1 MHDRDNVW
9 ICIADLLAGIMAFF
23 VFVSAGIYAD
33 YLGMEGLVYGAGVM
47 TTDPQRTIYGDAHQF
62 SHEVFE
68 RNKYTLKSEG
78 RTKLEKVAG
87 DIGNFVKNGDRDWKI
102 LVIGHASCSSSL
114 TEEDMQGAPVYDAN
128 GTKTT
133 FEKLDL
139 PSRHKEMYKA
149 SNWHNTKLSIDR
161 AYAVFSVLW
170 LNSDIEANGIDN
182 IRYIG
187 MSESQAAARQGD
199 IVCNDRNSGKRDDE
213 QAQAVEIFV
222 VEEWPSPLKFEQID
236 INSTATK
243 PATRFLPP
251 LPAQLRGM

>member
-23 VFVSAGIYAD
+23 VFVSAGIYAE
-33 YLGMEGLVYGAGVM
+33 YLGMEGLVYGEGVVA
-47 TTDPQRTIYGDAHQF
+47 TDPQRTIYGDAHQF

-78 RTKLEKVAG
+78 RAKLEKVAG
-87 DIGNFVKNGDRDWKI
+87 DIGKFVKNGDRKWKI

-114 TEEDMQGAPVYDAN
+114 TEEGMQGAAVYDAN

-133 FEKLDL
+133 FEKLDS
-139 PSRHKEMYKA
+139 PSRHKEMFKA

-161 AYAVFSVLW
+161 AFAVFSVLW

-199 IVCNDRNSGKRDDE
+199 IICNDRDSRKEDDE
-213 QAQAVEIFV
+213 LAQAVEIFV

-236 INSTATK
+236 IDVIATN
-243 PATRFLPP
+243 PAIRHSSLPP
-251 LPAQLRGM
+251 ERLRGM